1 MPVVAHQTRTG
12 DCVVAPANSSLHSG
26 VPVHECFPWDNV
38 QVGVG
43 WSTFVLLVRLVRVAH
58 AELRLMTSLFL
69 ILSIS
74 RSLSLSR
81 SLPLLQHTLSPSRSL
96 ALLLSCSVFVSLILV
111 YVQSYAESTRG
122 VMTTRKH
129 KRCLPANAPHSNQ
142 ATVPLIHRR
151 YSTTAVRVLTTLAC
165 RSCQGEN
172 RQVTTMLTTTLAS
185 LAER

>member
-69 ILSIS
+69 ILSLSLS
-74 RSLSLSR
+74 RSLSLSLSP
-81 SLPLLQHTLSPSRSL
+81 SLTTHTLSLTVSRSL
-96 ALLLSCSVFVSLILV
+96 ALLLCLCLSQSCV
-111 YVQSYAESTRG
+111 R
-122 VMTTRKH
+122 
-129 KRCLPANAPHSNQ
+129 
-142 ATVPLIHRR
+142 
-151 YSTTAVRVLTTLAC
+151 AVLR
-165 RSCQGEN
+165 
-172 RQVTTMLTTTLAS
+172 
-185 LAER
+185 

>member
-1 MPVVAHQTRTG
+1 MGQRPSRRWLVDVCFAGSFGPRCTRRT
-12 DCVVAPANSSLHSG
+12 SSYDL
-26 VPVHECFPWDNV
+26 
-38 QVGVG
+38 
-43 WSTFVLLVRLVRVAH
+43 
-58 AELRLMTSLFL
+58 SL
-69 ILSIS
+69 SH
-74 RSLSLSR
+74 SLSLSLALSLSL

-96 ALLLSCSVFVSLILV
+96 ALLLSCSVLVSLILV